1 VSGTNTIPA
10 ILPSTG
16 NLQRLPARLALAVRQ
31 TLPRGLTLP
40 PEVWARRHRAMVWLL
55 WLHAIGLGLF
65 AYLHGHPLI
74 HSLGYAV
81 PLAVLAGL
89 AGDRSLGTR
98 ARSGIVSV
106 GLLTAS
112 ALLIHTSGGLIE
124 MHFHFFVMI
133 AVIALYED
141 WIPYLIAFAY
151 VVVHHGLMG
160 VLDPA
165 GVYNHPDAAAH
176 PWKWAAIH
184 GIFVVGAGTTG
195 VIAWRMNEE
204 VRGELLRKNLEI
216 TLLGAVA
223 AAANEA
229 STIDEALR
237 SSVKL
242 VCNQTGW
249 PVGHALLREGDVL
262 VTAGVWY
269 VDSAEHFHRFR
280 TLTESMTFAPSH
292 GLPGRVL
299 ESGRPAWI
307 TQTVVDPG
315 FPRAAVAN
323 ECGIV
328 SAFAFP
334 VRVGSEVVAVLE
346 FFSQQQVDKD
356 AEVLELMDRIGTQL
370 GRVFERM
377 RAEDE
382 RKRYFKDRER
392 LLTQERQQVERLRE
406 LDRLKDDFVASVS
419 HELRTPLTS
428 IRGYLELLHDGEGGP
443 LTGNQR
449 EFLTVIDRNA
459 DRLLRLVGDLLDV
472 AQIDGGQIVLERERV
487 ALAAI
492 AEDAVEGARAV
503 ACTRG
508 IDLISEAS
516 AAPFVHADPSRLA
529 QVVDNLVS
537 NALKFTPT
545 GGTVRVRVAAE
556 ADRAVLTVSDTGMGI
571 PKDEQAR
578 LFERFFRAN
587 AAGERA
593 IPGTGLGLWIT
604 KTIVDAHEG
613 AIAVTSEAGSG
624 TTFVVELPLA
634 QNEEAAHP
642 GPTLLE
648 AA

>member
-1 VSGTNTIPA
+1 MNAIPA

-16 NLQRLPARLALAVRQ
+16 NLLRLPARLALAVRQ

-55 WLHAIGLGLF
+55 WLHAIGLGVF
-65 AYLHGHPLI
+65 AYLQGHMLI
-74 HSLGYAV
+74 HSLGQTV
-81 PLAVLAGL
+81 LLAVLAGL
-89 AGDRSLGTR
+89 AGDRALGTR
-98 ARSGIVSV
+98 VRSGIVSV

-112 ALLIHTSGGLIE
+112 ALLIHTSGGVIE

-141 WIPYLIAFAY
+141 WIPYLLAFAY

-165 GVYNHPDAAAH
+165 GVYNHPDAVAH

-184 GIFVVGAGTTG
+184 GIFVVGAGVTG

-204 VRGELLRKNLEI
+204 VRGELIRKNLEI
-216 TLLGAVA
+216 TLVGAVA

-237 SSVKL
+237 TSVKL

-249 PVGHALLREGDVL
+249 AVGHALLREGDEL
-262 VTAGVWY
+262 VSAGVWH
-269 VDSAEHFHRFR
+269 VDDAERFDRFR
-280 TLTESMTFAPSH
+280 TVTESLTFAPGS

-299 ESGRPAWI
+299 ASGRPAWM
-307 TQTVVDPG
+307 TQTLVSAA

-334 VRVGSEVVAVLE
+334 VRVGSEVTAVLE
-346 FFSQQQVDKD
+346 FFSEQQLDTD
-356 AEVLELMDRIGTQL
+356 AEILELMDRIGTQL
-370 GRVFERM
+370 GRVFERI

-382 RKRYFKDRER
+382 RRRYFKDRER

-443 LTGNQR
+443 LTGDQK

-487 ALAAI
+487 ALAAL

-503 ACTRG
+503 ARTRG
-508 IDLISEAS
+508 IDLISEEG
-516 AAPFVHADPSRLA
+516 AAPVVHADPSRLA
-529 QVVDNLVS
+529 QVIDNLVS

-545 GGTVRVRVAAE
+545 GGTVRVRVAVE

-571 PKDEQAR
+571 PEDEQAR
-578 LFERFFRAN
+578 LFERFFRTS

-624 TTFVVELPLA
+624 TTFVVDLPLA
-634 QNEEAAHP
+634 QDAEAPHP